1 MIKRVTVRY
10 SVEYE
15 TNIELIIPD
24 NIKPNFTTVSRP
36 MIYNQICA
44 ANNYLF
50 DIVAPEN
57 NSNNI
62 LHDSIKILE
71 IWD

>member
-15 TNIELIIPD
+15 TDVEIIIPD
-24 NIKPNFTTVSRP
+24 NVKPNFTTEGRP
-36 MIYNQICA
+36 MLYNQICA

-57 NSNNI
+57 NNNNI